1 MCRGKDTRVVDYCRT
16 VVDFLDCCGG
26 GLFLASDT
34 RTDLLPPQPLTLIK
48 GVASPV
54 PSDAIVRLHLKLLAL
69 LRNEYRPGSCL
80 HATLQLF
87 SFTVQCLVLEGPAT
101 DTAQT
106 WSLAKS
112 HVAPESSSC
121 LHSSLACL

>member
-1 MCRGKDTRVVDYCRT
+1 MCKGKDTRIVDYCRT

-80 HATLQLF
+80 HATLQLLASGF
-87 SFTVQCLVLEGPAT
+87 SVWCWKDPYCPDLVLSQITCGSRT
-101 DTAQT
+101 IQ
-106 WSLAKS
+106 L
-112 HVAPESSSC
+112 